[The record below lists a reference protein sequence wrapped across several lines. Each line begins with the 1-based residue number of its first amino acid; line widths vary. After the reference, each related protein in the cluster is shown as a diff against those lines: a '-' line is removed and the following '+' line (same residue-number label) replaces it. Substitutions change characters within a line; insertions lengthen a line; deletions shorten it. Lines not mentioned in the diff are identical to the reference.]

1 MLLAPHFCDARQEL
15 PKTYVAVLVIRRKIG
30 STKEW
35 LQGGRQK
42 NIHGPAAAPGGCFD
56 EAHVLVVNVGSL
68 FAVHLN
74 GDEPAIDQL
83 GNCGIGIG
91 LALHHVAPM
100 AGVIADRE
108 KDRFVLSFGLG
119 ERLFSPGIP
128 VDRVVRMQEEVRTLL
143 TDQPVGVWILTF
155 SLRRSCGGTGL
166 CLRWRRLV
174 RWSSSV
180 TRNHR

>member
-1 MLLAPHFCDARQEL
+1 MLLAPYFCDPREEL
-15 PKTYVAVLVIRRKIG
+15 PKTYVAVFVIRRKIG

-35 LQGGRQK
+35 LQVGRQK
-42 NIHGPAAAPGGCFD
+42 NIHGPAAAPGGCLD

-91 LALHHVAPM
+91 LAFHHVAPM

-119 ERLFSPGIP
+119 ERLFAPRIP
-128 VDRVVRMQEEVRTLL
+128 VDWVVRVQQEVRALL
-143 TDQPVGVWILTF
+143 VDQPVGVWVVTF
-155 SLRRSCGGTGL
+155 GSPRSCRSSRL
-166 CLRWRRLV
+166 CWLCRSLVGRSSDRR
-174 RWSSSV
+174 
-180 TRNHR
+180 

>member
-1 MLLAPHFCDARQEL
+1 MLLAPYCCDARQEP

-108 KDRFVLSFGLG
+108 KDRFVLAFGLG
-119 ERLFSPGIP
+119 ESLFAPRIP
-128 VDRVVRMQEEVRTLL
+128 VDRIVRMQEKVRAFLV
-143 TDQPVGVWILTF
+143 DQPVGVWVLMF
-155 SLRRSCGGTGL
+155 GLLRLRRGSRL
-166 CLRWRRLV
+166 CLR
-174 RWSSSV
+174 
-180 TRNHR
+180 